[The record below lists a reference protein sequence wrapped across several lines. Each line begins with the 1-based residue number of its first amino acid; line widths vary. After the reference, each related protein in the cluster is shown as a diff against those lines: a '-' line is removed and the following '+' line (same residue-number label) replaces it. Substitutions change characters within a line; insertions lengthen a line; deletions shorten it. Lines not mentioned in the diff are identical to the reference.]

1 MLSTDACEIV
11 PEREKRRALQIL
23 TSRLDFVDIAILGK
37 LNDDPNGMVQL
48 KERLGDLSVSVS
60 RVEKEIPQIGLCREL
75 IVKLKP
81 HLSRSRSSLTQT
93 MERLDAALTLK
104 TELEDIVK
112 MLVTIENTTKSRDI
126 FASVEIA
133 TYQDEIRRVESVLKT
148 LLQLSGEQSEEVDGF
163 LSIYE
168 NTVIVFSSYSDCSV
182 CVKISSML
190 IFIILFLTSSDG
202 NTL

>member
-1 MLSTDACEIV
+1 MD
-11 PEREKRRALQIL
+11 KRRAQQIL

-37 LNDDPNGMVQL
+37 LNDDPKGLLQL
-48 KERLGDLSVSVS
+48 RARLEDLSVSAS

-93 MERLDAALTLK
+93 MERLDAALTMK
-104 TELEDIVK
+104 TELEDIVN
-112 MLVTIENTTKSRDI
+112 MLVIIENTTKSSDI
-126 FASVEIA
+126 FASIEIA
-133 TYQDEIRRVESVLKT
+133 TYQNEIKRVESVLKI
-148 LLQLSGEQSEEVDGF
+148 LLQLSGEQSEELDGF

-168 NTVIVFSSYSDCSV
+168 NTVNNFVIYVICSV

-190 IFIILFLTSSDG
+190 ISIILLLISSDG
-202 NTL
+202 NTF